1 MDNLENLAH
10 LVSRMSQHEE
20 MENEAS
26 WTGFMLEV
34 PEVIIPEFIGAVGKD
49 EIVPVINNPE
59 NAVAKED
66 WVLHS
71 RKMNEKVC

>member
-1 MDNLENLAH
+1 
-10 LVSRMSQHEE
+10 
-20 MENEAS
+20 
-26 WTGFMLEV
+26 MLEV

-66 WVLHS
+66 
-71 RKMNEKVC
+71 